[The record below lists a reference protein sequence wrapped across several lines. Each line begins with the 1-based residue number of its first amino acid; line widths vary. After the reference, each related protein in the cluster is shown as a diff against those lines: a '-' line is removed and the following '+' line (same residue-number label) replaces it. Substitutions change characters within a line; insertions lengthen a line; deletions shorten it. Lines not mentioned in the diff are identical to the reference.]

1 MRLTRAE
8 AKAANRTA
16 LLDAARL
23 LVGQNGASVSVDA
36 IASAAGLT
44 TGAIYSIF
52 GSKNDLLVT
61 LITENLARIHG
72 FLDRIEDPSLTLEQA
87 IDAFLEAWFL
97 AYQGDTAAQDMFA
110 LQVILAA
117 AEDESLTRKLTA
129 ATSAENRAIAQHL
142 VDRVVTGSG
151 DSVRRTTPAEATDI
165 ALAIQAILSGFSLRE
180 NFSPGQSTDLMRR
193 ACASLA
199 GLATTR

>member
-8 AKAANRTA
+8 AKAANRAA
-16 LLDAARL
+16 LLDAARI
-23 LVGQNGASVSVDA
+23 LVSQDGASVSVDA

-61 LITENLARIHG
+61 LINENLARIHG

-87 IDAFLEAWFL
+87 IDAFLEAWFA

-117 AEDESLTRKLTA
+117 AEDESLTTKLTA
-129 ATSAENRAIAQHL
+129 ATSAENRAIARLL
-142 VDRVVTGSG
+142 VDRVVTESG
-151 DSVRRTTPAEATDI
+151 GSVRRTTPAEATDI

>member
-16 LLDAARL
+16 LLDAARI
-23 LVGQNGASVSVDA
+23 LVSQNGASVSVDA

-61 LITENLARIHG
+61 LIAENLARIHG

-87 IDAFLEAWFL
+87 IDAFLEAWFA
-97 AYQGDTAAQDMFA
+97 AYQGDAAQDMFA

-117 AEDESLTRKLTA
+117 AEDESLTKKLTA
-129 ATSAENRAIAQHL
+129 ATSAENRAIARHL
-142 VDRVVTGSG
+142 VDRVVTESG
-151 DSVRRTTPAEATDI
+151 GSVRRTTPAEATDI

>member
-1 MRLTRAE
+1 VRLTRAE

-23 LVGQNGASVSVDA
+23 LVSQDGASVSVEA

-61 LITENLARIHG
+61 LISDNIARIDA

-87 IDAFLEAWFL
+87 IDAFLNAWL
-97 AYQGDTAAQDMFA
+97 TAYQGDTAQDMFT

-117 AEDESLTRKLTA
+117 AEDENLTKKLTA
-129 ATSAENRAIAQHL
+129 ATSAENRAIARHL
-142 VDRVVTGSG
+142 VDRVVTEPDGT
-151 DSVRRTTPAEATDI
+151 VRRTTPAEATDI
-165 ALAIQAILSGFSLRE
+165 AHALQAILSGFSLRE
-180 NFSPGQSTDLMRR
+180 NFSPAQSTDLVRR

-199 GLATTR
+199 RLATTR

>member
-16 LLDAARL
+16 LLDAARI
-23 LVGQNGASVSVDA
+23 LVSQDGASVSVDA

-61 LITENLARIHG
+61 LINENLARIHG

-87 IDAFLEAWFL
+87 IDAFLEAWFA

-117 AEDESLTRKLTA
+117 AEDESLTTKLTA
-129 ATSAENRAIAQHL
+129 ATSAENRAIARHL
-142 VDRVVTGSG
+142 VDRVVTESG
-151 DSVRRTTPAEATDI
+151 GSVRRTTPAEATDI